1 MNKKISIL
9 LSFLCFL
16 AACASPSGPE
26 LIAQNM
32 QEKEEQKAE
41 QIETNVENVPKWYL
55 APPDGKGVVGYFVGQ
70 GESPSIQVAKDIAI
84 QEAKEDMASAID
96 SRLSQTIKK
105 FIDQGGITADSSLMG
120 KFSTVSKEVTAETQV
135 AGWSLKE
142 GDVQATNDGY
152 IFYALV
158 EYIYGEA
165 NILLQQKIKQ
175 DQEMLTSV
183 KATEAFAELEEEI
196 KKAQEAN

>member
-1 MNKKISIL
+1 MEL
-9 LSFLCFL
+9 QHTLHLWESFLQSL
-16 AACASPSGPE
+16 KR
-26 LIAQNM
+26 LQL
-32 QEKEEQKAE
+32 KQK
-41 QIETNVENVPKWYL
+41 L
-55 APPDGKGVVGYFVGQ
+55 
-70 GESPSIQVAKDIAI
+70 
-84 QEAKEDMASAID
+84 
-96 SRLSQTIKK
+96 
-105 FIDQGGITADSSLMG
+105 
-120 KFSTVSKEVTAETQV
+120 

-196 KKAQEAN
+196 KKAQETN

>member
-1 MNKKISIL
+1 MNKKIIL
-9 LSFLCFL
+9 LITLLCFL

-26 LIAQNM
+26 LIAENL
-32 QEKEEQKAE
+32 EKKEEQKVE
-41 QIETNVENVPKWYL
+41 QIEKNVENVPQWYL
-55 APPDGKGVVGYFVGQ
+55 TPPDGKGVVGYFVGQ
-70 GESPSIQVAKDIAI
+70 GESSSIQVAKDIAV

-105 FIDQGGITADSSLMG
+105 FVDQGGITADSTLMG
-120 KFSTVSKEVTAETQV
+120 SFETVSKEVTAETQV

-142 GDVQATNDGY
+142 GDVQSTNDGY
-152 IFYALV
+152 IFYALI
-158 EYIYGEA
+158 EYVYGEA

-175 DQEMLTSV
+175 DQEMLTAV

>member
-1 MNKKISIL
+1 MNKKISVIL
-9 LSFLCFL
+9 GFLFFL

-26 LIAQNM
+26 LIAQNI
-32 QEKEEQKAE
+32 QEKEEQKTE
-41 QIETNVENVPKWYL
+41 QIKTNVDNVPKWYL

-70 GESPSIQVAKDIAI
+70 GESASIQVAKDIAV

-105 FIDQGGITADSSLMG
+105 FVDQGGITADASLMG

-142 GDVQATNDGY
+142 GDVQSTNDGY
-152 IFYALV
+152 IFYALI
-158 EYIYGEA
+158 EYVYGEA

-175 DQEMLTSV
+175 DQEMLTAV